1 MKKFKT
7 KIFLSLLLAMFSFSS
22 SFADC
27 LYVFKG
33 KIGKYPVVV
42 SILATASS
50 ASGDY
55 YYVSQGKR
63 KTLQLSGECDVWGD
77 QAVWYFTETV
87 KGKWNGQ
94 FRVRWDPSSRNG
106 YKRMTG
112 IYRNVKGRTY
122 KVNLTCV
129 KSVVN
134 PYHC

>member
-1 MKKFKT
+1 
-7 KIFLSLLLAMFSFSS
+7 MFSFSP
-22 SFADC
+22 SFADTF
-27 LYVFKG
+27 YVFKG

-42 SILATASS
+42 SILATAAS

-63 KTLQLSGECDVWGD
+63 KTLQLFGERDVWGPD
-77 QAVWYFTETV
+77 DAVWYFTETV

-94 FRVRWDPSSRNG
+94 FRVRWDLSILNG

-112 IYRNVKGRTY
+112 VYRNVKGRTY

-129 KSVVN
+129 KSVRN
-134 PYHC
+134 PYHI